1 MRLTGK
7 SARGHAGTAETVA
20 DDPRWAQVLARDK
33 TADGHF
39 WYAVATTGIYCRPSC
54 PSRTANPANV
64 TLHAT
69 LDSARQTGF
78 RPCKRCNPEGAATGA
93 AHAALVEQACRLIER
108 AEQPLALAEL
118 AAAVELSPAYFHRLF
133 KAQTGVTPKAYGDAH
148 RARRVREQLADG
160 SGVAEAIYGAGF
172 NASSRFYER
181 ANALLGMAPARYRSG
196 GAHETLHFAVGQSSL
211 GAILVA
217 CSAKGVAAIL
227 LGDDPD
233 ELLRDLQDR
242 FPRATL
248 VGGDAGYEHWVAW
261 AIGLVEDPALGV
273 DLPLDIRGTA
283 FQQRV
288 WQALRGIPPGT
299 TVSYSDVAEQIG
311 APGAV
316 RAVAGACAANRIA
329 LAIPCHRVVRSDG
342 GLSGYRWGVARKKAL
357 IARERGAGA
366 CRADDSA

>member
-1 MRLTGK
+1 MMKDLSRLARRNSDETGP
-7 SARGHAGTAETVA
+7 AALATA
-20 DDPRWAQVLARDK
+20 DDPRWAQVVARDK
-33 TADGHF
+33 AADGQF
-39 WYAVATTGIYCRPSC
+39 WYAVATTGVYCRPSC

-69 LDSARQTGF
+69 LDSARRTGF
-78 RPCKRCNPEGAATGA
+78 RPCKRCNPEGSGIAAE
-93 AHAALVEQACRLIER
+93 HAALIEQACRLIEQ
-108 AEQPLALAEL
+108 AERPLALAEL
-118 AAAVELSPAYFHRLF
+118 ADAVQLSPAYFHRLF

-148 RARRVREQLADG
+148 RARQVRDQLAGG

-181 ANALLGMAPARYRSG
+181 ADAILGMTPARYRSG
-196 GAHETLHFAVGQSSL
+196 GVRETLHFAVGQSSL

-227 LGDDPD
+227 LGDNPD
-233 ELLRDLQDR
+233 DLLRDLQDR

-248 VGGDAGYEHWVAW
+248 VGGDAGYEDWIARAV
-261 AIGLVEDPALGV
+261 GLVENPALGA

-288 WQALRGIPPGT
+288 WQALRQIPPGT
-299 TVSYSDVAEQIG
+299 TLSYTDVAQKIG

-342 GLSGYRWGVARKKAL
+342 AVSGYRWGVARKQAL
-357 IARERGAGA
+357 ITREREAG
-366 CRADDSA
+366 